1 MIQES
6 KRSKQ
11 FQFCVDP
18 HLSKLISKELRKAK
32 KELPG
37 IFINRSDV
45 IRALLM
51 IAFTQIEEAQS

>member
-1 MIQES
+1 MKTES

-18 HLSKLISKELRKAK
+18 YLSKLITSELRRAK

-51 IAFTQIEEAQS
+51 IAFAQNNEVRP